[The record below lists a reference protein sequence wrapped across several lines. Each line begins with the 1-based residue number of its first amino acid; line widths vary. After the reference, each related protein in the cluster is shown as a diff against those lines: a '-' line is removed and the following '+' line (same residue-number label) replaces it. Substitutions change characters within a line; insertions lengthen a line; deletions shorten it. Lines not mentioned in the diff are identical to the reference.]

1 MKKDGKIL
9 LIAIF
14 LIILISVLVCNY
26 YNFSFLATMFISVSA
41 VFIILLPFC
50 APKDSDKPTKQHHSP
65 HPIIRMIEGYNPDKY
80 IEDQPR

>member
-1 MKKDGKIL
+1 
-9 LIAIF
+9 
-14 LIILISVLVCNY
+14 
-26 YNFSFLATMFISVSA
+26 MFISVSA